1 LAIAHKVN
9 LLDLADKMGKT
20 TRKQPEWMREDDRWM
35 RKGAKHE
42 GPSRK
47 KGKQDFMREIDD
59 YFDNRR

>member
-1 LAIAHKVN
+1 M
-9 LLDLADKMGKT
+9 MGKT
-20 TRKQPEWMREDDRWM
+20 TRKQPEWLKEDDRWI

>member
-1 LAIAHKVN
+1 M
-9 LLDLADKMGKT
+9 MGKT

-35 RKGAKHE
+35 KKGGKHN

-47 KGKQDFMREIDD
+47 AEKQDFMREIDD